1 MNHDDLSMGD
11 KLCMVAFVVIAFALM
26 VAFALYVPAPRPTT
40 PTTPTAGGCPL
51 DAVSYDAPVWM
62 PECTR
67 CQRVTDRITGKSW
80 WMLTMSD
87 GTHVVLPLDEMEV
100 DE

>member
-1 MNHDDLSMGD
+1 MNDDLTHEDMV
-11 KLCMVAFVVIAFALM
+11 CMVAFAVIAFALM
-26 VAFALYVPAPRPTT
+26 VAFALYVPNIRASR

-62 PECTR
+62 PECVR
-67 CQRVTDRITGKSW
+67 CQRVTDRITGKRW

-100 DE
+100 GE

>member
-1 MNHDDLSMGD
+1 MGDDLTHEDMV
-11 KLCMVAFVVIAFALM
+11 CMVAFAVIAFALM
-26 VAFALYVPAPRPTT
+26 VAFVLYLPDKPRPTT
-40 PTTPTAGGCPL
+40 PTTPTAGACPL

-67 CQRVTDRITGKSW
+67 CQRVTDRITGRRW

-100 DE
+100 TR

>member
-1 MNHDDLSMGD
+1 MSDDLSTSDMV
-11 KLCMVAFVVIAFALM
+11 CMVAFAVIAFALM
-26 VAFALYVPAPRPTT
+26 VAFVLYLPDKPR

-67 CQRVTDRITGKSW
+67 CQRVTDRITGKRW

-87 GTHVVLPLDEMEV
+87 GSHVVLPLDEMEV
-100 DE
+100 GK

>member
-1 MNHDDLSMGD
+1 VGDDLNMCD
-11 KLCMVAFVVIAFALM
+11 KLCMVAFTVIAFALM
-26 VAFALYVPAPRPTT
+26 VAFALYVPAPRASK

-67 CQRVTDRITGKSW
+67 CQRVTDRITGRRW
-80 WMLTMSD
+80 WLLTMSD
-87 GTHVVLPLDEMEV
+87 GSHVVLPLDETEGK
-100 DE
+100 

>member
-1 MNHDDLSMGD
+1 MSADDVH
-11 KLCMVAFVVIAFALM
+11 VAA
-26 VAFALYVPAPRPTT
+26 ALYVLTAVMLVVAVLISGLHGCVPDRPTT

-51 DAVSYDAPVWM
+51 DAVSYDTPRWM

-67 CQRVTDRITGKSW
+67 CQRVTDRITGKRW

-87 GTHVVLPLDEMEV
+87 GSHVVLPLDEMEV
-100 DE
+100 GK